1 MLLASVE
8 SFWVVSS
15 PSIVLQV
22 RLSLP
27 KLLVPLSII
36 IKIHIS
42 FILLALLEMIVYNGY
57 HRSSILK
64 MSFLRI
70 IVGAVDFH

>member
-1 MLLASVE
+1 MLLANVE

-36 IKIHIS
+36 MKILIP

>member
-1 MLLASVE
+1 MLLVNVE

-15 PSIVLQV
+15 PSIILQV

-36 IKIHIS
+36 MKIHIP

>member
-36 IKIHIS
+36 MKIHIP

>member
-1 MLLASVE
+1 MLLANVE
-8 SFWVVSS
+8 SFWVVRS

-36 IKIHIS
+36 MKIHIP
-42 FILLALLEMIVYNGY
+42 FILLALLEMIVYYGY

>member
-1 MLLASVE
+1 MLLANVE
-8 SFWVVSS
+8 NFWVNRS

-36 IKIHIS
+36 MKIHIP